1 MELLVYPVIFYLA
14 KRWQLRKEL
23 SSGEVEGGPVTTEV

>member
-14 KRWQLRKEL
+14 KRWSLRHEL
-23 SSGEVEGGPVTTEV
+23 ADEGPADIVEAGD